1 MNKILITALIGVLF
15 LSGCASVAIPGDE
28 MCRTDFLECVEE
40 PKKVDLPTYRK
51 LRYLP
56 PAEAMP
62 VVAVYQFSDG
72 TGQRKSQDGVASF
85 STAVTQDAKSLL
97 IDALKAAGSGEN
109 PKGTWFRVVERGLGL
124 DNLVRERQIVRSTR
138 SETAKQAGL
147 DEFQELQPMLFA
159 GMILEGGI
167 IGYDTNIETG
177 GTGARYLGIGTTNQ
191 YRRDSIVI
199 SLRAVSTLSGEVILN
214 VQTSKTVL
222 SSGQAGDV
230 FRFLDMDTRLLEL
243 ESGMTQNESVTYAV
257 RSAIEAAVLE
267 LIKQGDERGYW
278 KIVYPEDWDEQVAE
292 QEQAYWLSLKESIDT
307 PDAEEYSSTAF
318 EELPLWKKILLKNK
332 SDDSST
338 ESDEIT
344 NIGENNEDN
353 D

>member
-1 MNKILITALIGVLF
+1 LYKNLLIALVGVLY
-15 LSGCASVAIPGDE
+15 LSGCASIAIPGDE
-28 MCRTDFLECVEE
+28 ACQTDFLECVDE
-40 PKKVDLPTYRK
+40 PKRVELPTYRK

-56 PAEAMP
+56 PAEQMP
-62 VVAVYQFSDG
+62 VVAVYTFGDG
-72 TGQRKSQDGVASF
+72 TGQRKSQDNVASF

-109 PKGTWFRVVERGLGL
+109 PKGTWFRVVERGTGL

-138 SETAKQAGL
+138 SEKAKAEGL

-159 GMILEGGI
+159 GMILEGGVV
-167 IGYDTNIETG
+167 GYDTNIETG

-199 SLRAVSTLSGEVILN
+199 SLRAVSTLTGEVILN

-230 FRFLDMDTRLLEL
+230 FRFLDMDTKLLEL
-243 ESGMTQNESVTYAV
+243 ESGMTQNESVTWAV
-257 RSAIEAAVLE
+257 RSAIEAAVLA

-278 KIVYPEDWDEQVAE
+278 KIVYPEDWDEQVAA
-292 QEQAYWLSLKESIDT
+292 QEQAYWMSLKDSGVL
-307 PDAEEYSSTAF
+307 PDAEDVDAF
-318 EELPLWKKILLKNK
+318 SNDPNSLPLWKRILLKSEPGN
-332 SDDSST
+332 SDSET
-338 ESDEIT
+338 I
-344 NIGENNEDN
+344 NGENE
-353 D
+353 

>member
-1 MNKILITALIGVLF
+1 MFKKILIALVGVIYLT
-15 LSGCASVAIPGDE
+15 GCASIAIPGDQA
-28 MCRTDFLECVEE
+28 CNTDFLECVEE
-40 PKKVDLPTYRK
+40 PKKIELPTYRK

-56 PAEAMP
+56 PAENMP
-62 VVAVYQFSDG
+62 VVAVYNFGDG
-72 TGQRKSQDGVASF
+72 TGQRKSQDNVASF

-109 PKGTWFRVVERGLGL
+109 PKGTWFRVVERGTGL

-138 SETAKQAGL
+138 SEKAKAEGL

-159 GMILEGGI
+159 GMILEGGVV
-167 IGYDTNIETG
+167 GYDTNIETG

-199 SLRAVSTLSGEVILN
+199 SLRAVSTLTGEVILN

-230 FRFLDMDTRLLEL
+230 FRFLDMDTKLLEL
-243 ESGMTQNESVTYAV
+243 ESGMTQNESVTWAV
-257 RSAIEAAVLE
+257 RSAIEAAVLA

-278 KIVYPEDWDEQVAE
+278 KIVYPEDWDEQVAA
-292 QEQAYWLSLKESIDT
+292 QEQAYWMSLKDSGVL
-307 PDAEEYSSTAF
+307 PDAEDVDAF
-318 EELPLWKKILLKNK
+318 SNDPNSLPLWKRILLKSEPGN
-332 SDDSST
+332 SDSET
-338 ESDEIT
+338 I
-344 NIGENNEDN
+344 NGENE
-353 D
+353 

>member
-1 MNKILITALIGVLF
+1 MYKNLLIALVGVLY
-15 LSGCASVAIPGDE
+15 LSGCASIAIPGDE
-28 MCRTDFLECVEE
+28 ACQTDFLECVDE
-40 PKKVDLPTYRK
+40 PQRVELPTYRK

-56 PAEAMP
+56 PAEQMP
-62 VVAVYQFSDG
+62 VVAVYTFGDG
-72 TGQRKSQDGVASF
+72 TGQRKSQDNVASF

-109 PKGTWFRVVERGLGL
+109 PKGTWFRVVERGTGL

-138 SETAKQAGL
+138 SEKAKAEGL

-159 GMILEGGI
+159 GMILEGCVVGD
-167 IGYDTNIETG
+167 DTNIETG

-199 SLRAVSTLSGEVILN
+199 SLRAVSTLTGEVILN

-230 FRFLDMDTRLLEL
+230 FRFLDMDTKLLEL
-243 ESGMTQNESVTYAV
+243 ESGMTQNESVTWAV
-257 RSAIEAAVLE
+257 RSAIEAAVLA

-278 KIVYPEDWDEQVAE
+278 KIVYPEDWDEQVAA
-292 QEQAYWLSLKESIDT
+292 QEQAYWMSLKDSGVL
-307 PDAEEYSSTAF
+307 PDAEDVDAF
-318 EELPLWKKILLKNK
+318 SNDPNSLPLWKRILLKSEPGN
-332 SDDSST
+332 SDS
-338 ESDEIT
+338 ET
-344 NIGENNEDN
+344 NNGENE
-353 D
+353 

>member
-1 MNKILITALIGVLF
+1 MIALFGVL
-15 LSGCASVAIPGDE
+15 LISGCASIAIPGDE
-28 MCRTDFLECVEE
+28 LCQSDFLECIEE
-40 PKKVDLPTYRK
+40 PREVELPTYRR

-56 PAEAMP
+56 PAENMP
-62 VVAVYQFSDG
+62 VVAVYNFGDG

-109 PKGTWFRVVERGLGL
+109 PKGTWFRVVERGKGL

-138 SETAKQAGL
+138 VEVAKQEGK

-177 GTGARYLGIGTTNQ
+177 GTGARYLGIGSTNQ
-191 YRRDSIVI
+191 YRRDNIVV
-199 SLRAVSTLSGEVILN
+199 SLRAVSTLTGEVILN
-214 VQTSKTVL
+214 VQTSKTIL

-230 FRFLDMDTRLLEL
+230 FRFIDLDTKLLEL

-257 RSAIEAAVLE
+257 RSAIEAAVLA
-267 LIKQGDERGYW
+267 LIEQGDDRGYW
-278 KIVYPEDWDEQVAE
+278 KIVYPDDWEEKVAE
-292 QEQAYWLSLKESIDT
+292 QEQAYWINLKSNAGL
-307 PDAEEYSSTAF
+307 PDAEDVNAF
-318 EELPLWKKILLKNK
+318 SKDPDSLPLWKRILLKNE
-332 SDDSST
+332 T
-338 ESDEIT
+338 I
-344 NIGENNEDN
+344 NGGENEGN
-353 D
+353 

>member
-28 MCRTDFLECVEE
+28 VCRTDFLECVEE

-62 VVAVYQFSDG
+62 VVAVYNFSDG

-147 DEFQELQPMLFA
+147 EEFQELQPMLFA
-159 GMILEGGI
+159 GMILEGGV

-199 SLRAVSTLSGEVILN
+199 SLRAVSTLTGEVILN
-214 VQTSKTVL
+214 VQTQKTVL

-243 ESGMTQNESVTYAV
+243 ESGMTQNESVTFAV
-257 RSAIEAAVLE
+257 RSVIEAAVLE

-278 KIVYPEDWDEQVAE
+278 KIVYPEDWDSQVAA
-292 QEQAYWLSLKESIDT
+292 QEQAYWMSLKESGSLT
-307 PDAEEYSSTAF
+307 DAEDVKQYSKDPKD
-318 EELPLWKKILLKNK
+318 LPLWKRILLKN
-332 SDDSST
+332 D
-338 ESDEIT
+338 T
-344 NIGENNEDN
+344 NKPILEKNNEDI
-353 D
+353 

>member
-1 MNKILITALIGVLF
+1 MFKKILIALVGVIYLT
-15 LSGCASVAIPGDE
+15 GCASIAIPGDQA
-28 MCRTDFLECVEE
+28 CNTDFLECVEE
-40 PKKVDLPTYRK
+40 PQKIELPTYRK

-56 PAEAMP
+56 PAENMP
-62 VVAVYQFSDG
+62 VVAVYTFGDG
-72 TGQRKSQDGVASF
+72 TGQRKSSDSVASF

-138 SETAKQAGL
+138 SEQAKAQGL

-167 IGYDTNIETG
+167 VGYDSNVETG

-191 YRRDSIVI
+191 YRRDSIVV
-199 SLRAVSTLSGEVILN
+199 SLRAVSTLTGEVILN
-214 VQTSKTVL
+214 VQTTKTVL

-230 FRFLDMDTRLLEL
+230 FRFIDMDTKLLEL
-243 ESGMTQNESVTYAV
+243 ESGMTQNESMTFAV

-278 KIVYPEDWDEQVAE
+278 KIVYPEDWDEQVAA
-292 QEQAYWLSLKESIDT
+292 QEQAYWMGLKDSGVL
-307 PDAEEYSSTAF
+307 PDAEDVEAF
-318 EELPLWKKILLKNK
+318 SKNPNELPLWKRILLKNDK
-332 SDDSST
+332 
-338 ESDEIT
+338 T

-353 D
+353 

>member
-1 MNKILITALIGVLF
+1 MVGVIYLT
-15 LSGCASVAIPGDE
+15 GCASIAIPGDQA
-28 MCRTDFLECVEE
+28 CNTDFLECVEE
-40 PKKVDLPTYRK
+40 PQKIELPTYRK

-56 PAEAMP
+56 PAENMP
-62 VVAVYQFSDG
+62 VVAVYTFGDG
-72 TGQRKSQDGVASF
+72 TGQRKSSDSVASF

-138 SETAKQAGL
+138 SEQAKAQGL

-167 IGYDTNIETG
+167 VGYDSNVETG

-191 YRRDSIVI
+191 YRRDSIVV
-199 SLRAVSTLSGEVILN
+199 SLRAVSTLTGEVILN
-214 VQTSKTVL
+214 VQTTKTVL

-230 FRFLDMDTRLLEL
+230 FRFIDMDTKLLEL

-267 LIKQGDERGYW
+267 LIYQGDERGYW
-278 KIVYPEDWDEQVAE
+278 KIVYPEDWDLQVAE
-292 QEQAYWLSLKESIDT
+292 QEQAYWMQLKSDGAL
-307 PDAEEYSSTAF
+307 PDADDVEAYSKNPND
-318 EELPLWKKILLKNK
+318 LPLWKRILLKNDNK
-332 SDDSST
+332 T
-338 ESDEIT
+338 I
-344 NIGENNEDN
+344 NGENNEDK
-353 D
+353 